1 MLSIIFEFNG
11 TTDGLV
17 EVLLRRTRSNC
28 RYDDQ
33 QNIFSSSITAMATL
47 ISTIFQLINI
57 PDKSSTDSP
66 TMAHAALR
74 EIVEKAVEEA
84 RKLPELNASEDTEQ
98 LQEERAVTDD
108 SYEDLLATAILNK
121 VV

>member
-1 MLSIIFEFNG
+1 
-11 TTDGLV
+11 
-17 EVLLRRTRSNC
+17 
-28 RYDDQ
+28 
-33 QNIFSSSITAMATL
+33 MATL
-47 ISTIFQLINI
+47 ISTIFQSNQKVIFQLNV
-57 PDKSSTDSP
+57 PDKPSTDPP

-84 RKLPELNASEDTEQ
+84 RKLPGLNASEDAEQ
-98 LQEERAVTDD
+98 LQEEHVITND